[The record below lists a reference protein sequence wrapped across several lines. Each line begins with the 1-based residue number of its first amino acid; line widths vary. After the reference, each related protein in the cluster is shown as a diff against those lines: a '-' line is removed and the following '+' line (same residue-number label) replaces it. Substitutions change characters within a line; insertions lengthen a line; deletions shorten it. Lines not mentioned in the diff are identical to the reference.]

1 MQLRHVAPIVAARAG
16 RLRPAAG
23 AANGAA
29 RSAERPRRPPHK
41 VRCKDLHVVLD
52 PGILH
57 AFPESVAKG
66 VLPLARYC
74 CMDGNLSWVRPK
86 VQPMGKMREDVVCDS
101 LVGSTILVVC

>member
-1 MQLRHVAPIVAARAG
+1 MELTAFLRRSTPGPRQ
-16 RLRPAAG
+16 PA
-23 AANGAA
+23 
-29 RSAERPRRPPHK
+29 
-41 VRCKDLHVVLD
+41 LVLD
-52 PGILH
+52 PSLPVVYGVG
-57 AFPESVAKG
+57 APFPESVAKG